1 MAMGFM
7 KNPPDGTP
15 LFTEFADA
23 FGHLGSGGARAFA
36 VPSKNIAGTFISN
49 FSSERRRGGS
59 NRKLY
64 QCRQHLYSSI
74 VETCFLVY

>member
-1 MAMGFM
+1 MGFM

-23 FGHLGSGGARAFA
+23 FGHLGSGGDIAFA

-49 FSSERRRGGS
+49 FQSERRSEGVRTE
-59 NRKLY
+59 NFINAVNT
-64 QCRQHLYSSI
+64 CIRQL
-74 VETCFLVY
+74 

>member
-49 FSSERRRGGS
+49 FQSERRSEGVRTE
-59 NRKLY
+59 NF
-64 QCRQHLYSSI
+64 I
-74 VETCFLVY
+74 NTVNTCIHQL